1 VYRTNMQPI
10 AKAEVQIRNMKT
22 GERVSSTFSD
32 TSGSYAFKA
41 LRPGTYVV
49 EVVDRSGRVIG
60 MSAPFA
66 LGSAPTVNVS
76 VVAVAEGAAA
86 SGGHAGFSLFGLG
99 PVTSLAVMGAAG
111 AAAVTAVVATRPDT
125 SPSRD
130 PRGGSPRHRRVASPN
145 ITATRPRPAGH
156 VPRPAAALPTGP
168 GMSPEE

>member
-1 VYRTNMQPI
+1 MRRFLSMMVVMTLAVAGTPIGVLAAGQDTVSVVGSVYRTNMQPI
-10 AKAEVQIRNMKT
+10 AKAEVQIRDMKT
-22 GERVSSTFSD
+22 GQRVSSTFSD
-32 TSGSYAFKA
+32 ASGSYAFKA

-49 EVVDRSGRVIG
+49 EVVDRSGKVIG

-111 AAAVTAVVATRPDT
+111 AAAVTAVVATRPDA
-125 SPSRD
+125 SPSR
-130 PRGGSPRHRRVASPN
+130 
-145 ITATRPRPAGH
+145 
-156 VPRPAAALPTGP
+156 
-168 GMSPEE
+168 

>member
-1 VYRTNMQPI
+1 MRRFLSMMVVMTVAMAGTPIGVLAAGQDTVSVVGSVYRTNMQPI

-111 AAAVTAVVATRPDT
+111 AAAVTAVVATRPDA
-125 SPSRD
+125 SPSR
-130 PRGGSPRHRRVASPN
+130 
-145 ITATRPRPAGH
+145 
-156 VPRPAAALPTGP
+156 
-168 GMSPEE
+168 